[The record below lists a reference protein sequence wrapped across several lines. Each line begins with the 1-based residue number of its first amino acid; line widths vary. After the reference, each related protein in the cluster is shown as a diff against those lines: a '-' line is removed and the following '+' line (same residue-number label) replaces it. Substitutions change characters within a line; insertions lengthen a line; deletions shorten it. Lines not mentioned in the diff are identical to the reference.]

1 MREERK
7 DDSTRTSDGHVCT
20 SDSDGAIDVNL
31 LVDNNIGQLLRYLEQ
46 L

>member
-1 MREERK
+1 MT
-7 DDSTRTSDGHVCT
+7 DMFVQVTVMGQLMCS
-20 SDSDGAIDVNL
+20 